1 MRKAFLGALLV
12 LMVGP
17 LAAQEQVGP
26 GREALRQQVLER
38 FTQNFIREA
47 GLTEDQRAEFRQ
59 TLERH
64 FRERGRL
71 AQRRRG
77 LLRAI
82 EEQLRPGVAADADSV
97 TRVVESVVALG
108 EEMAAA
114 VRAEQEEYAGFL
126 DPVQR
131 ALLLI
136 HYERFQRQIEGVQ
149 RRGMQR
155 RGNRPGGGGLLNQGN
170 ILPD

>member
-1 MRKAFLGALLV
+1 MRKALLGALLV
-12 LMVGP
+12 FVVGP

-26 GREALRQQVLER
+26 GREVLRQQVLER

-64 FRERGRL
+64 FRERGRF

-82 EEQLRPGVAADADSV
+82 EEQLRPGVAADEDSV
-97 TRVVESVVALG
+97 IRVVESIMALG

-114 VRAEQEEYAGFL
+114 VRGEQEEYAGFL
-126 DPVQR
+126 APVQR

-155 RGNRPGGGGLLNQGN
+155 RGNRPGGPLNQGN

>member
-12 LMVGP
+12 FVVGP
-17 LAAQEQVGP
+17 LTAQEQVGP
-26 GREALRQQVLER
+26 GREVLRQQVLER

-59 TLERH
+59 TLQRH
-64 FRERGRL
+64 FRERGRF

-82 EEQLRPGVAADADSV
+82 EEQMRPGVAADEDSV
-97 TRVVESVVALG
+97 TRVLESIVALG
-108 EEMAAA
+108 EEMATA

-126 DPVQR
+126 APVQR

-136 HYERFQRQIEGVQ
+136 HYERFRRQIEGVQ

-155 RGNRPGGGGLLNQGN
+155 RGNRPGGGGPLNQGN
-170 ILPD
+170 ALPD

>member
-12 LMVGP
+12 FVVGP

-26 GREALRQQVLER
+26 GRDVLRQQVLER

-59 TLERH
+59 TQQRH
-64 FRERGRL
+64 FRERGRF

-82 EEQLRPGVAADADSV
+82 EEQMRPGVAANEDSV
-97 TRVVESVVALG
+97 TRLVESIVALG

-114 VRAEQEEYAGFL
+114 VRGEQEEYAGFL
-126 DPVQR
+126 GPVQR

-155 RGNRPGGGGLLNQGN
+155 RGNRPGGPLNQGN